1 MDEMTIYHNPR
12 CSKSRQTLQLIE
24 GRGCQ
29 PNIILYLDTPP
40 TISELTDILGKL
52 GMVAADRCAKMKLS
66 IKRIFVPPDSW
77 MRLS

>member
-40 TISELTDILGKL
+40 TISELTDILASWVWRL
-52 GMVAADRCAKMKLS
+52 QIAAQK
-66 IKRIFVPPDSW
+66 
-77 MRLS
+77 